1 MTIIAAYI
9 TDEVSKKFKNY
20 RFNKH
25 GAIQG
30 CERKKARRFEKEKLQ
45 AEYEALPKTIP
56 IPVNL
61 VKEEVFEPIHLSFPA
76 TSKTPFCVIIIK

>member
-1 MTIIAAYI
+1 MTILAASV
-9 TDEVSKKFKNY
+9 TDEVSKEFGYYK
-20 RFNKH
+20 FNKH

-30 CERKKARRFEKEKLQ
+30 GERKSARRFDKEKLQ

-61 VKEEVFEPIHLSFPA
+61 VKEEVFEPVHLSFPA
-76 TSKTPFCVIIIK
+76 TPKTPFCVIIIK